1 MLETPLCCESG
12 YPQVICSSPS
22 AICVHSP
29 SRRCGEGP
37 EMPRDI
43 QSQNLKEEEPLNV
56 SYFLRRFLDSTI
68 SVPPANVTSVF
79 LQRLCN
85 HNQNRKEERSLG
97 Y

>member
-43 QSQNLKEEEPLNV
+43 QSQPFTAQAAEIHCRESSRLLARLEH
-56 SYFLRRFLDSTI
+56 
-68 SVPPANVTSVF
+68 
-79 LQRLCN
+79 RLC
-85 HNQNRKEERSLG
+85 E
-97 Y
+97 